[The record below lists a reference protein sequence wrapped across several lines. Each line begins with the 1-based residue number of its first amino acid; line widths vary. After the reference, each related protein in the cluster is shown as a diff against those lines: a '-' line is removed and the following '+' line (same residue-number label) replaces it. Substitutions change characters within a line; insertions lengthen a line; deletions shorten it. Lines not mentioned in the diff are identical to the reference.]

1 MSFIRSHTS
10 SVQKCP
16 ISRSTEITS
25 ERATTPLI
33 FTIDAHSP
41 GNTQLTRLSADGP
54 QQQMTRL
61 VIEDFVAE
69 MHRKHWTMNKR
80 PLFTL
85 DGCHASV
92 LLPGDA
98 WTVGADR
105 IGFLVFPLLRHFASN
120 SFLAP
125 NGVHPR
131 AGHLFAGPF
140 RVWRLSEPFLP
151 KKGRCES
158 SVSKN

>member
-1 MSFIRSHTS
+1 
-10 SVQKCP
+10 
-16 ISRSTEITS
+16 
-25 ERATTPLI
+25 
-33 FTIDAHSP
+33 
-41 GNTQLTRLSADGP
+41 
-54 QQQMTRL
+54 MTRL

-69 MHRKHWTMNKR
+69 MHRKHWTMNKKR
-80 PLFTL
+80 PQFTL

-140 RVWRLSEPFLP
+140 RVWRLSEQIPD
-151 KKGRCES
+151 KKGRS
-158 SVSKN
+158 NLAPPQLSFVAGQQIWAKIG